1 MVGSVY
7 RILTKVSMK
16 YTDEGIVQ
24 TPKNFRDESRSGT
37 HNLIDVVQFHD
48 PQQEKTNEKFQPE
61 MVGIFLLCIS
71 RLTFL

>member
-7 RILTKVSMK
+7 ESLTKVSMTQ
-16 YTDEGIVQ
+16 TDEGIVQ

-48 PQQEKTNEKFQPE
+48 PQQVKTNIQYELQKSQPE
-61 MVGIFLLCIS
+61 MVGVFVLK
-71 RLTFL
+71 

>member
-7 RILTKVSMK
+7 GRYTKVRIS
-16 YTDEGIVQ
+16 YADEGIVQ

-48 PQQEKTNEKFQPE
+48 PQQ
-61 MVGIFLLCIS
+61 GYL
-71 RLTFL
+71 